1 MKLISLGVPIMLKIT
16 DLNLS
21 IITIGHVQNAGNRLS
36 FYSSYQQILVEI
48 KDSML
53 SPGTTAFFQ
62 P

>member
-21 IITIGHVQNAGNRLS
+21 IITIGHAQNAGNRLF

-48 KDSML
+48 KDSMP
-53 SPGTTAFFQ
+53 SRGTTAFFQ